1 MSGSTFIGA
10 FLYLGLAVFSSILGS
25 LCFLYLGMAVLS
37 FILGWLCYICIAMA
51 VLVRPC
57 YQSSCALS
65 QQNPK
70 TRTVSPPILPLTRCH
85 CHISVNTAT
94 HALPLP
100 PFDAPRFAASTATP
114 ATPPF
119 RHYHPPLPLFA
130 TAILFCHAPLP
141 LCHPHH
147 ISADTATHALPLVP
161 FDAPRSAAS
170 TATPATMPFRHCH
183 APLPLLSPHT
193 PHRISVNTATHALP
207 RVSFDAPRFAAS
219 TATHATPPF
228 RHCHPPLPLFATAIL
243 FCHAPLPLCHPHH
256 ISADTATHALPL
268 VPFDAPRFAASTA
281 TPATPPFR
289 HCHPPLPFFSTA
301 TATVLQGRRVPHDRA
316 GRPRADPRRLRA
328 RGRRRRVRRVCR
340 RGRGRAVPAA
350 AVGGRVGKVIP
361 VPLESS
367 RHGLSNDTKISCVG

>member
-161 FDAPRSAAS
+161 FDAPR
-170 TATPATMPFRHCH
+170 
-183 APLPLLSPHT
+183 
-193 PHRISVNTATHALP
+193 
-207 RVSFDAPRFAAS
+207 
-219 TATHATPPF
+219 
-228 RHCHPPLPLFATAIL
+228 
-243 FCHAPLPLCHPHH
+243 
-256 ISADTATHALPL
+256 
-268 VPFDAPRFAASTA
+268 FAASTA

-328 RGRRRRVRRVCR
+328 RGRRRRVRRVRR

>member
-114 ATPPF
+114 ATP
-119 RHYHPPLPLFA
+119 
-130 TAILFCHAPLP
+130 
-141 LCHPHH
+141 
-147 ISADTATHALPLVP
+147 
-161 FDAPRSAAS
+161 
-170 TATPATMPFRHCH
+170 PFRHCH